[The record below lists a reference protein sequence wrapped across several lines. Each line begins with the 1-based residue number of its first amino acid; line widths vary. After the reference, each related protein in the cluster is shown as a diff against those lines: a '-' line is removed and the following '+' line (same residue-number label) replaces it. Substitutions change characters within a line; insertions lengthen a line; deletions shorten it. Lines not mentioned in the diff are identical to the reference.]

1 MLLFFKIKL
10 NFGTSNETPIYRK
23 LNLLLISNIYLVC
36 SSPETQRTEAA
47 VPRVFCRK
55 GVFEKLAKF
64 TAKHMWSSLF
74 FNKGAGLKED
84 SYIPKYTTLKRNH
97 SQTFKSSSFK
107 KQKLFSVYVIGTTS
121 LDACFLFHVTTGR
134 HYFYTNLSLICDFF
148 STVVAF
154 FEVTVMK
161 KSAFLIRYPHEQHS
175 RTMLVNK
182 GPK

>member
-64 TAKHMWSSLF
+64 TGKHMWSSLF
-74 FNKGAGLKED
+74 FNKGAGLRP
-84 SYIPKYTTLKRNH
+84 IPLLKKRLWHRCFSKFRAIFKRTFFEGNLWRTGSERRLIH
-97 SQTFKSSSFK
+97 TKVYYSQK
-107 KQKLFSVYVIGTTS
+107 KPL
-121 LDACFLFHVTTGR
+121 
-134 HYFYTNLSLICDFF
+134 TNLQ
-148 STVVAF
+148 
-154 FEVTVMK
+154 K
-161 KSAFLIRYPHEQHS
+161 
-175 RTMLVNK
+175 
-182 GPK
+182 

>member
-64 TAKHMWSSLF
+64 TGKHMWSSLF
-74 FNKGAGLKED
+74 FNKGAGLRP
-84 SYIPKYTTLKRNH
+84 IPLLKKRLWH
-97 SQTFKSSSFK
+97 RCFPIFRAIFKR
-107 KQKLFSVYVIGTTS
+107 T
-121 LDACFLFHVTTGR
+121 
-134 HYFYTNLSLICDFF
+134 
-148 STVVAF
+148 F
-154 FEVTVMK
+154 FEGNLWRTGSERRLIHTKVYYSQK
-161 KSAFLIRYPHEQHS
+161 KTTHKPSKVAAS
-175 RTMLVNK
+175 KNKNSSVCMLLVQ
-182 GPK
+182 PP